1 MLKTDLETT
10 GGGDDFAL
18 SPSSSSCPDKTAFAK
33 GELRAGL
40 VLGRPSPIP
49 EDEEIRTLPVGEG
62 LESNNGFDTLTGV
75 PGGVVLESRAG
86 DKLEDR

>member
-1 MLKTDLETT
+1 MGRDLEATS
-10 GGGDDFAL
+10 GGCDDFAL
-18 SPSSSSCPDKTAFAK
+18 SSSSSSCPDKTAFAK

-49 EDEEIRTLPVGEG
+49 KGEAGVLPVGEG
-62 LESNNGFDTLTGV
+62 LELKNGLDSLAGV
-75 PGGVVLESRAG
+75 PGGVVLGSLAG